1 MPSPR
6 RADHN
11 PGLPLAGPR
20 AGPGTACHRAIT
32 LRRCVSFSLYARLAG
47 YGFRK
52 HATYVGA
59 ALAGAFTNSVF
70 GVLRAYILIA
80 LWQARPG
87 LAGYDV
93 TAAVTFCFVTQ
104 AFIGPMQLLGGG
116 LTLPERIRTGDIALD
131 LVRPAPLQLWL
142 LAEDLGRAAYQLL
155 LRGLP
160 PMLAGAAV
168 FGITVPRDPARW
180 AGVLAC
186 VTAGV
191 VVSFAWRYL
200 VCLSVC
206 WLADDR
212 GVMVC
217 SMLLTTLLS
226 GMMVPLT
233 LFPGALGELVR
244 ALPWAAMAQAPADVY
259 LGTAPAGPTLAF
271 QAAWGAALLAL
282 GALATRA
289 VRHRVVIQGG

>member
-1 MPSPR
+1 M
-6 RADHN
+6 
-11 PGLPLAGPR
+11 
-20 AGPGTACHRAIT
+20 T